1 MAGVGL
7 RVTTDA
13 EAGLVMVEV
22 AQFLAPERAPVDIC
36 AVVDVSGSMGR
47 PANIKDERGSEMND
61 GLTVLDVVKHGL
73 RTVVYSLGPLD
84 TFSLVSFSTTARVVV
99 QTVALCDAGR
109 ESALSGIDSLHA
121 DGQTNL
127 WDGIKMG
134 IDALRSAPPRLEGN
148 GKDEKETVP
157 RVSACLLLT
166 DGQPN
171 IVPPSGHIPMLRR
184 SIEESSHVVPV
195 HAFGFGRE
203 VESQLLDEIAAE
215 TGALYAFIP
224 DASLVG
230 SVFISTLA
238 NLVTTLATA
247 ATLRVE
253 LEEPATAAAAASVS
267 QCGLRGARAA
277 RDQRVVD
284 VPLGALHR
292 EQPRAVVLAARDV
305 TRVTLRYADVAVTA
319 PPVPAVAE
327 DRARMRAELARQTA
341 AALIRRCLE
350 LGTCGKF
357 GEAQAEVR
365 AHVVACAADADA
377 GLLADLQGQVL
388 EAVSDKQQ
396 FDRWG
401 RHYLPSLSGAHAYQ
415 VSNNCKDTGVQRYGG
430 PVFRKLREAFEDIFL
445 KIPPPVATYVMH
457 ARQPPTP
464 VNIAAY
470 IDHSGPCFEGG
481 GMVAMHDGTRKRVD
495 EVRKGDVVLG
505 GRTVVCVV
513 RTDSD
518 RSLTDLTR
526 VGTLL
531 VTDWH
536 PIQHE
541 NQWAFP
547 CLVPGATVVHAACDA
562 VYNFVLEAGN
572 AGHELTIEGTACVT
586 LGHGLEGPVVSH
598 AYFGTDRVVDDLRRM
613 RGWSDGLVPLIGTL
627 RGLDGLVCGLVQRR
641 PALVLTELD

>member
-1 MAGVGL
+1 MTGVGL

-22 AQFLAPERAPVDIC
+22 APFSAPERTPVDIC

-47 PANIKDERGSEMND
+47 PANIKDERGAEMND
-61 GLTVLDVVKHGL
+61 GLTVLDIVKHGL
-73 RTVVYSLGPLD
+73 RTVVSSLGPLD
-84 TFSLVSFSTTARVVV
+84 TFSLVSFSTTACVVV
-99 QTVALCDAGR
+99 QTVALCDAGMAT
-109 ESALSGIDSLHA
+109 ALRGIDSLRA
-121 DGQTNL
+121 DAQTNL
-127 WDGIKMG
+127 WGGIEMG
-134 IDALRSAPPRLEGN
+134 LAALRSRNLEGN
-148 GKDEKETVP
+148 EKGQKVP

-184 SIEESSHVVPV
+184 SIEQSGVVPV
-195 HAFGFGRE
+195 HTFGFGRE

-230 SVFISTLA
+230 SVFISMLA

-247 ATLRVE
+247 ATLHVE
-253 LEEPATAAAAASVS
+253 LEEPVAAAAA
-267 QCGLRGARAA
+267 CGPRGARAA
-277 RDQRVVD
+277 KDHDPCVIE

-292 EQPRAVVLAARDV
+292 EQPRSVVLAARGV
-305 TRVTLRYADVAVTA
+305 TRVTLRYADACVVTA
-319 PPVPAVAE
+319 PPVPAGAE
-327 DRARMRAELARQTA
+327 DRARMRAELARQTS

-365 AHVVACAADADA
+365 AHIMACAADADA

-388 EAVSDKQQ
+388 EAVSDKHQ
-396 FDRWG
+396 FERWG
-401 RHYLPSLSGAHAYQ
+401 RHYLPSLSGAHASQ

-430 PVFRKLREAFEDIFL
+430 PVCRKLRDAFEDIFL
-445 KIPPPVATYVMH
+445 KIPPPVATHVMN
-457 ARQPPTP
+457 ARRQPPTP

-470 IDHSGPCFEGG
+470 MDHSGPCFEGG
-481 GMVAMHDGTRKRVD
+481 GLVAMDDGTRRRVD

-505 GRTVVCVV
+505 GHAVVCVV
-513 RTDSD
+513 RTDSEPFV
-518 RSLTDLTR
+518 TDLTR

-536 PIQHE
+536 PIRAGPDRR
-541 NQWAFP
+541 WAFP
-547 CLVPGATVVHAACDA
+547 CLVPGATVVHAACGA
-562 VYNFVLEAGN
+562 VYNFVLDT
-572 AGHELTIEGTACVT
+572 GHEVTIEGTACVT
-586 LGHGLEGPVVSH
+586 LGHGLDGPVVSH
-598 AYFGTDRVVDDLRRM
+598 AYFGTGRVVDDLRRM
-613 RGWSDGLVPLIGTL
+613 RGWDDGLVSLIGTL
-627 RGLDGLVCGLVQRR
+627 RGPDGRVCGLVQW
-641 PALVLTELD
+641 PGSD